1 MAECSQKF
9 KDMLAGYKSDVH
21 HECLLI
27 DDFLADT
34 DPILQYVAELEVER
48 DGLRARL
55 DSALAD
61 AAAAWRRR
69 RQLRAS
75 HRQVSRLA
83 RRGQRAGQGRSTDP
97 LRQDHDGC
105 G

>member
-61 AAAAWRRR
+61 AAAAWRRHDNANKL
-69 RQLRAS
+69 QLAL
-75 HRQVSRLA
+75 QMENA
-83 RRGQRAGQGRSTDP
+83 E
-97 LRQDHDGC
+97 LRKEYLYG
-105 G
+105 